1 LIVLCSVCFVPRNDD
16 ISYKLN
22 VFKQLLSRFILI
34 FRLKKKEQNPKA
46 THPLI
51 FREIL
56 SVTMILFAI
65 IDILGAIPVIIQ
77 VRQRVGHIESE
88 KASIAVLVL
97 MIVFLFVGDELL
109 GIIGLDIS
117 SFAIA
122 GSLVI
127 FIIAMEM
134 ILGVD
139 FFKEE
144 IPTSASIVPLA
155 FPLIAGAGTMTTLLS
170 LKSQY
175 QTQNIIV
182 GIVINTLFVYLVLK
196 NVKWIEK
203 LLGPVG
209 LAILRKSF
217 GIILLAIAIKLFR
230 SNTHL

>member
-1 LIVLCSVCFVPRNDD
+1 M
-16 ISYKLN
+16 YKLN
-22 VFKQLLSRFILI
+22 
-34 FRLKKKEQNPKA
+34 
-46 THPLI
+46 
-51 FREIL
+51 FREII

-65 IDILGAIPVIIQ
+65 IDIIGGIPVIIDL
-77 VRQRVGHIESE
+77 RRRAGHIQSE

-97 MIVFLFVGDELL
+97 MIGFLFGGEGLL
-109 GIIGLDIS
+109 SIIGLDVS

-122 GSLVI
+122 GSIVI

-134 ILGVD
+134 ILGVR

-144 IPTSASIVPLA
+144 MPETVSIVPLA
-155 FPLIAGAGTMTTLLS
+155 FPLIVGTGTMTTLLS

-182 GIVINTLFVYLVLK
+182 GIVLNTLFVYLVLK
-196 NVKWIEK
+196 NVKWLEK
-203 LLGPVG
+203 LLGKTG
-209 LAILRKSF
+209 LNILRKAF

>member
-1 LIVLCSVCFVPRNDD
+1 MHPFI
-16 ISYKLN
+16 
-22 VFKQLLSRFILI
+22 FK
-34 FRLKKKEQNPKA
+34 
-46 THPLI
+46 
-51 FREIL
+51 EIL

-77 VRQRVGHIESE
+77 LRQRAGHIESE
-88 KASIAVLVL
+88 KASIVVLVL
-97 MIVFLFVGDELL
+97 MIVFLLVGDKLL
-109 GIIGLDIS
+109 DIIGLDVA

-134 ILGVD
+134 ILGIHL
-139 FFKEE
+139 FKPDEDMAN
-144 IPTSASIVPLA
+144 TVSIVPLA

-175 QTQNIIV
+175 QTQDILV

-196 NVKWIEK
+196 NVQWLEK
-203 LLGPVG
+203 LFGKTG
-209 LAILRKSF
+209 INILRKAF

>member
-1 LIVLCSVCFVPRNDD
+1 MS
-16 ISYKLN
+16 SYFTLDP
-22 VFKQLLSRFILI
+22 KQ
-34 FRLKKKEQNPKA
+34 
-46 THPLI
+46 
-51 FREIL
+51 IL

-65 IDILGAIPVIIQ
+65 IDILGAIPIIIDL
-77 VRQRVGHIESE
+77 RQRVGHIESE
-88 KASIAVLVL
+88 KASVAVLVL
-97 MIVFLFVGDELL
+97 MVLFLFVGEELL
-109 GIIGLDIS
+109 KIIGLDIP

-134 ILGVD
+134 ILGIKV
-139 FFKEE
+139 FKEE
-144 IPTSASIVPLA
+144 VSSTASIVPLA

-182 GIVINTLFVYLVLK
+182 GIVLNTIVVYLVLK
-196 NVKWIEK
+196 NVKYLEQ
-203 LLGPVG
+203 LLGKTG
-209 LAILRKSF
+209 LDILRKAF

>member
-1 LIVLCSVCFVPRNDD
+1 M
-16 ISYKLN
+16 
-22 VFKQLLSRFILI
+22 
-34 FRLKKKEQNPKA
+34 
-46 THPLI
+46 HPLI
-51 FREIL
+51 FKEIL

-65 IDILGAIPVIIQ
+65 IDILGAIPVIIEM
-77 VRQRVGHIESE
+77 RQRVGHIESE

-97 MIVFLFVGDELL
+97 MVVFLFVGDKLL
-109 GIIGLDIS
+109 DVIGLDVS

-134 ILGVD
+134 VLGVK

-144 IPTSASIVPLA
+144 MPETVSIVPLA

-175 QTQNIIV
+175 QTQDILI
-182 GIVINTLFVYLVLK
+182 GIVLNTLFVYLVLK
-196 NVKWIEK
+196 NVQWLEK
-203 LLGPVG
+203 LFGKVG
-209 LAILRKSF
+209 IEILRKAF

>member
-1 LIVLCSVCFVPRNDD
+1 MELCAYNLI
-16 ISYKLN
+16 
-22 VFKQLLSRFILI
+22 
-34 FRLKKKEQNPKA
+34 A
-46 THPLI
+46 MHPLI
-51 FREIL
+51 FREVL

-65 IDILGAIPVIIQ
+65 IDILGAIPIIIEM
-77 VRQRVGHIESE
+77 RQRVGHIQSE

-97 MIVFLFVGDELL
+97 MVGFLFGGEELL
-109 GIIGLDIS
+109 KIIGLDVS

-134 ILGVD
+134 ILGVK

-144 IPTSASIVPLA
+144 VASTASIVPLA

-170 LKSQY
+170 LKTQY
-175 QTQNIIV
+175 QTSDILV
-182 GIVINTLFVYLVLK
+182 GIVANTLFVYLVLK

-203 LLGPVG
+203 LLGKTG
-209 LAILRKSF
+209 LNILRKAF

>member
-1 LIVLCSVCFVPRNDD
+1 M
-16 ISYKLN
+16 
-22 VFKQLLSRFILI
+22 Q
-34 FRLKKKEQNPKA
+34 
-46 THPLI
+46 PLI
-51 FREIL
+51 FREVL

-65 IDILGAIPVIIQ
+65 IDILGAIPIIIEM
-77 VRQRVGHIESE
+77 RQRVGHIQSE

-97 MIVFLFVGDELL
+97 MVGFLFGGEELL
-109 GIIGLDIS
+109 KIIGLDVS

-134 ILGVD
+134 ILGVK

-144 IPTSASIVPLA
+144 VSSTASIVPLA

-170 LKSQY
+170 LKTQY
-175 QTQNIIV
+175 QTSDILV
-182 GIVINTLFVYLVLK
+182 GIVANTLFVYLVLK

-203 LLGPVG
+203 LLGKTG
-209 LAILRKSF
+209 LNILRKAF